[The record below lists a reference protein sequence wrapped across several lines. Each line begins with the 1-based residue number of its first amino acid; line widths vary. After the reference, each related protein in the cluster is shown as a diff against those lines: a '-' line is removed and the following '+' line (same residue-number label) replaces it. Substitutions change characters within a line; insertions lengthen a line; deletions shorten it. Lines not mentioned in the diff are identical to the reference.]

1 MTPFPFKQKTKNEDL
16 DEHGIKLL
24 IDKKIAEAKVM
35 IAEKRLNFLLAIGA
49 AFLTIFGII
58 TPMFLSIQSEK
69 KVDAAIEKMET
80 KFNELAG
87 KQLRKPQIACYID
100 GKNLVNNVIRFGPD
114 EKLEKAI
121 FIKNVGDGAT
131 EHVTMHLYLN
141 SEHDKLDNIL
151 WFDGFEQHGVNDKPE
166 FKLSFRYDRDAFIL
180 PAKDSFS
187 IGLQLANFHL
197 IKRDTIVTA
206 ILKIFYGE
214 PAPQEVPFTIE
225 IEKRSDNKALK

>member
-1 MTPFPFKQKTKNEDL
+1 MADIENNKKSKNKKL
-16 DEHGIKLL
+16 DDKGIELL
-24 IDKKIAEAKVM
+24 VDKKISDAKVM

-58 TPMFLSIQSEK
+58 IPMFLSIQSEK

-87 KQLRKPQIACYID
+87 KQLRKPKIACYID
-100 GKNLVNNVIRFGPD
+100 GKNLVNNVIRFDPD
-114 EKLEKAI
+114 EKRRKAI
-121 FIKNVGDGAT
+121 VIKNVGDGAA
-131 EHVTMHLYLN
+131 EHVTMRLYLN
-141 SEHDKLDNIL
+141 SEHDKLDYIL
-151 WFDGFEQHGVNDKPE
+151 WFDAFHQNGVNDKPE
-166 FKLSFRYDRDAFIL
+166 FKLSFRYGRDAFML

-187 IGLQLANFHL
+187 IGFHLGNFHL

-225 IEKRSDNKALK
+225 IKKRSDNKALK